1 MHLGHAVMVKPLLLA
16 FDHQRRALGIRR
28 QHRVKRRRIA
38 RRRLLR
44 DIADPR
50 ALGHLKAAVI
60 SLQRANHHL
69 HQRRFTRAIAPD

>member
-1 MHLGHAVMVKPLLLA
+1 MHLGHAVVVKPLLLA

-60 SLQRANHHL
+60 GLQRANHHL